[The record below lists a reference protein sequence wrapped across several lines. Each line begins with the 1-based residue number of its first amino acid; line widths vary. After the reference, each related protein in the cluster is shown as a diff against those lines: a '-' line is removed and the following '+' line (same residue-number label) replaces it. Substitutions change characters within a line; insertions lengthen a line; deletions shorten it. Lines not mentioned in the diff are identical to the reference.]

1 MAAVLVGMAA
11 VREAEEATGMAATR
25 AVGMAAMAGMV
36 GMAGMVAAV
45 REPCSTDLPN
55 CKPS

>member
-1 MAAVLVGMAA
+1 MVLVGMAAVLVGMAA
-11 VREAEEATGMAATR
+11 VREAEEATGMAVTR
-25 AVGMAAMAGMV
+25 AVGMAA
-36 GMAGMVAAV
+36 MAGMVAAV